1 MHPSNYRAG
10 KQIQA
15 LLGEATQSHQVK
27 RKFHG
32 SGGENPTPSSDETQ
46 GTKNI
51 CSFFGGKVAGD
62 SNVKNAQNDDIVEV
76 EKGNEPNSGS
86 LKESSQENVVG
97 EMSLVLF
104 EQVS

>member
-1 MHPSNYRAG
+1 MHPLNYRSG
-10 KQIQA
+10 KQIQG

-32 SGGENPTPSSDETQ
+32 SGGENPTTLSDETQ
-46 GTKNI
+46 GIKNI
-51 CSFFGGKVAGD
+51 CSFFGGKVVSD
-62 SNVKNAQNDDIVEV
+62 NNAKDVQNDDVIES
-76 EKGNEPNSGS
+76 ENGNDPNFGS
-86 LKESSQENVVG
+86 VKESNEENNVG